1 MKSCNRMTT
10 DYQPMSGWNLRVNS
24 GVIETGSLHEML
36 MKTLSRHLA
45 DHFPDAYSTRVEPRS
60 DGYLVVHVGFRSSGV
75 EAIRM
80 MSGRQAQNGLLVE
93 TMLEDMRNELA
104 RLQ

>member
-1 MKSCNRMTT
+1 MRCS
-10 DYQPMSGWNLRVNS
+10 
-24 GVIETGSLHEML
+24 

-45 DHFPDAYSTRVEPRS
+45 DHFPAAYSTRVEPQS
-60 DGYLVVHVGFRSSGV
+60 DGYLVVRVGFRSSGA
-75 EAIRM
+75 EATRM
-80 MSGRQAQNGLLVE
+80 MSGRQVQNGLLVE